1 MDHGDSKGAIT
12 LPTLRRKVQV
22 SSHVV
27 TLYKGREGREGK
39 EGREEGG
46 RREGEGGRGGR
57 REGGGREGQGGRM
70 KSMVR
75 KVKRV
80 GGSE

>member
-46 RREGEGGRGGR
+46 RGKVGE
-57 REGGGREGQGGRM
+57 
-70 KSMVR
+70 
-75 KVKRV
+75 
-80 GGSE
+80 